1 MLVVA
6 NFRLML
12 PVVLIEDLDL
22 VLQEDQRRWLTNP
35 GKFVLEPIQEA
46 FVKLLIKCT
55 VIPTGPWS
63 ITIEIKRVL
72 DSLTQ
77 VLVLQVLEA
86 DNGVIG
92 GIAWAK

>member
-1 MLVVA
+1 MY
-6 NFRLML
+6 
-12 PVVLIEDLDL
+12 
-22 VLQEDQRRWLTNP
+22 LT
-35 GKFVLEPIQEA
+35 EA
-46 FVKLLIKCT
+46 LVKLPIKCT
-55 VIPTGPWS
+55 VIPTGPQS
-63 ITIEIKRVL
+63 VTVEIKRVL